1 MTYEEAAKAALSAK
15 IQRLVKYNNLPE
27 EARQHY
33 YKEAERLRMDATGEA
48 LYLVLLLITGSRDVA
63 EMAYGLASAVSR
75 ADQSGVDWCL
85 GTLADLLPQPNTSGR
100 CSA

>member
-15 IQRLVKYNNLPE
+15 IQRLAKYNDLPE

-33 YKEAERLRMDATGEA
+33 YKEAERLRLEASGEA
-48 LYLVLLLITGSRDVA
+48 LYLALLLATGSRDMA
-63 EMAYGLASAVSR
+63 EMAYGLANAVFR

-85 GTLADLLPQPNTSGR
+85 NTLADLLPQPKDSGR